1 MIINNVHIRY
11 EDSEADPSRPFSVG
25 MVIDN
30 ISAQST
36 DENWVGTNASMCLPF
51 LHYQC
56 CQKVVLLHV
65 VNVSFC
71 VFQEPKFV
79 SGGEKAQKLVDLS
92 NFSIYYDTELLGDLE
107 GQALVVRNSVPE
119 A

>member
-25 MVIDN
+25 VVIDN

-36 DENWVGTNASMCLPF
+36 DENWVGNAYMCLTF
-51 LHYQC
+51 LHYQ
-56 CQKVVLLHV
+56 KLLLHV

-92 NFSIYYDTELLGDLE
+92 NFSIYFDTELLGDLE